1 MERKEKNRSMS
12 SGQPDAEVLK
22 SARSLP
28 QTMKSRLQLNL
39 KLATIEESLR
49 YCLNA
54 LGYERGEH
62 MIDITEYHIMLQK
75 ICEALTNEMTIKHPK
90 CGLLFSGQFGT
101 GKTTLMLGLR
111 KFFDLLKRMP
121 ATWTYQEIDS
131 LENVYVRAE
140 DFHYPIVSYEKF
152 LEAASAP
159 ILFLDNLGIELENP
173 KDNLAVELIRNL
185 IRLRYDMRLFSMIAT
200 PFDKQSI
207 REVYGNQI
215 ASIINDG
222 YSVIEFDWKPFRKQS
237 CQ

>member
-1 MERKEKNRSMS
+1 MERKRKNRTKSP
-12 SGQPDAEVLK
+12 GQPDAEVLK
-22 SARSLP
+22 SARVLP
-28 QTMKSRLQLNL
+28 QTMRSRLQLNL
-39 KLATIEESLR
+39 KPATIEESLL
-49 YCLNA
+49 YCLND
-54 LGYERGEH
+54 LGGKRGEQ
-62 MIDITEYHIMLQK
+62 MIAATEYHLMLLE
-75 ICEALTNEMTIKHPK
+75 ICDALTNEMTIRQPK

-111 KFFDLLKRMP
+111 RFFDLLKRTP
-121 ATWTYQEIDS
+121 AAWTYQEIDS

-140 DFHYPIVSYEKF
+140 NFRYPIVSYEKF

-207 REVYGNQI
+207 REIYGNQI

-222 YSVIEFDWKPFRKQS
+222 YSVIEFDWKPFRKQ
-237 CQ
+237 

>member
-1 MERKEKNRSMS
+1 
-12 SGQPDAEVLK
+12 
-22 SARSLP
+22 
-28 QTMKSRLQLNL
+28 
-39 KLATIEESLR
+39 
-49 YCLNA
+49 
-54 LGYERGEH
+54 
-62 MIDITEYHIMLQK
+62 MLLE
-75 ICEALTNEMTIKHPK
+75 ICDALTNEMTIRQPK

-111 KFFDLLKRMP
+111 RFFDLLKRTP
-121 ATWTYQEIDS
+121 AAWTYQEIDS

-140 DFHYPIVSYEKF
+140 DFRYSIVSYEKF

-207 REVYGNQI
+207 REIYGNQI

-222 YSVIEFDWKPFRKQS
+222 YSVIEFDWKPFRKQ
-237 CQ
+237 

>member
-1 MERKEKNRSMS
+1 MERKKKNRPKRP
-12 SGQPDAEVLK
+12 GQPDAEVLK
-22 SARSLP
+22 LAHALP
-28 QTMKSRLQLNL
+28 QTMRSRLQLNL
-39 KLATIEESLR
+39 KLATIEKSLL
-49 YCLNA
+49 YCLND
-54 LGYERGEH
+54 LGCKRGEQL
-62 MIDITEYHIMLQK
+62 INTTEYHLMLLE
-75 ICEALTNEMTIKHPK
+75 ICDALTNEMTIRQPK

-101 GKTTLMLGLR
+101 GKTTIMLGLQ
-111 KFFDLLKRMP
+111 KFFDLLKRTP
-121 ATWTYQEIDS
+121 AAWTYQEIDS

-140 DFHYPIVSYEKF
+140 DFRYPIVSYEKF

-159 ILFLDNLGIELENP
+159 ILFLDNLGIELGNP

-207 REVYGNQI
+207 REIYGNQI

-237 CQ
+237 

>member
-1 MERKEKNRSMS
+1 MERKKKNRAKSP
-12 SGQPDAEVLK
+12 GQPDAEVLK
-22 SARSLP
+22 SARALP

-39 KLATIEESLR
+39 KPATIEESLR

-54 LGYERGEH
+54 LEGEQGEH
-62 MIDITEYHIMLQK
+62 MIDTTEYHIMLQK
-75 ICEALTNEMTIKHPK
+75 ICDALTNGMTIKHPK

-101 GKTTLMLGLR
+101 GKTTLILGLR
-111 KFFDLLKRMP
+111 KFFDLLKRTP
-121 ATWTYQEIDS
+121 AAWTYQKIDS

-140 DFHYPIVSYEKF
+140 DFRYPIVSYEKF
-152 LEAASAP
+152 LEAASVP
-159 ILFLDNLGIELENP
+159 ILFLDNLGIELGNP

-207 REVYGNQI
+207 REIYGNQI

-222 YSVIEFDWKPFRKQS
+222 YSVIEFDWMPFRKQS
-237 CQ
+237 